1 MKKITISAFVIT
13 TLFCQ
18 ACQQEKPQI
27 KEANEKQEEKI
38 EAKVDS
44 NKMVFDNLDQVLSP
58 FEDMTEFALDKDDE
72 GITKSFAK
80 VENLVKENVF
90 TKHLNS
96 ESIASL
102 DSKVETLKRLI
113 KQKDYEQIALA
124 STEIFEYNASNFT
137 ESEKIENQIRIEHLD
152 YMGFKILALLNQ
164 KKIDWQNLEQTIN
177 SVEREWVALSPN
189 VTDANLKDSFELLLS
204 GLHLSA
210 QNKDVK
216 MGEILAS
223 MDLSL
228 VDVLEN
234 SF

>member
-1 MKKITISAFVIT
+1 MKTTTILMLGMAS
-13 TLFCQ
+13 LFFQ
-18 ACQQEKPQI
+18 ACQQEKPESNEI
-27 KEANEKQEEKI
+27 NKEVEEKT
-38 EAKVDS
+38 EVKVDS
-44 NKMVFDNLDQVLSP
+44 NALVFENLDQILSP
-58 FEDMTEFALDKDDE
+58 FEDMTEYALNKNDE
-72 GITKSFAK
+72 GILKSLNK
-80 VENLVKENVF
+80 VEAASKENIF
-90 TKHLNS
+90 SKNLKD

-102 DSKVETLKRLI
+102 NSKIEILKELI
-113 KQKDYEQIALA
+113 NKKDYEQIALA
-124 STEIFEYNASNFT
+124 STELFEYNTSNFIDT
-137 ESEKIENQIRIEHLD
+137 KKIENQIRIEHLD

-164 KKIDWQNLEQTIN
+164 KKIDWKNIEQTISN
-177 SVEREWVALSPN
+177 VEKEWIALNPN
-189 VTDANLKDSFELLLS
+189 VKDGNLKDSFELLFS